1 MRNPNQIIKKLQ
13 RALLTK
19 QLQIKINTN
28 QFYSKEQNRMITM
41 YTISTP
47 VLMPVREEWKTKDYE
62 IMHTAS
68 QYDVIMTLKEIWE
81 VLTDW
86 E

>member
-41 YTISTP
+41 YTIYTS
-47 VLMPVREEWKTKDYE
+47 VLMPVRKEWKTKDYE

-81 VLTDW
+81 ALEDW
-86 E
+86 

>member
-1 MRNPNQIIKKLQ
+1 
-13 RALLTK
+13 
-19 QLQIKINTN
+19 
-28 QFYSKEQNRMITM
+28 MITM

>member
-1 MRNPNQIIKKLQ
+1 
-13 RALLTK
+13 
-19 QLQIKINTN
+19 
-28 QFYSKEQNRMITM
+28 MITM

-47 VLMPVREEWKTKDYE
+47 VLMPVRKEWKTKDYE

-81 VLTDW
+81 ALEDW
-86 E
+86 

>member
-1 MRNPNQIIKKLQ
+1 
-13 RALLTK
+13 
-19 QLQIKINTN
+19 
-28 QFYSKEQNRMITM
+28 MITM

-62 IMHTAS
+62 IMNTAS

-81 VLTDW
+81 ALEDW
-86 E
+86 